1 MLWTIGTLVLHKI
14 PFGSIILK
22 IPKGIFITI
31 NSYWYFLFFP
41 KTYIA
46 KRFYK
51 MSDKLFIII
60 PAYNE
65 EANIETVARE
75 WHEIAERYGNDS
87 RLVIIDDGS
96 RDATFQKLQQIEN
109 LLPRLTALTK
119 QNSGHGSTVLYG
131 YNYALSQNADFIF
144 QTDSDGQTLPAEFE
158 QFWNERNDFDLLIGY
173 RKNRRDG
180 ISRIFVTRT
189 LRLVLRLCFGV
200 YVQDANT
207 PFRLMSVESLRQNLA
222 FVPADFNLSN
232 VILTVVYTK
241 KKQSIKYFPITFR
254 ERQGGKN
261 SINLCRIIKIGFQT
275 LKDFW
280 RINKNL
286 ENELK

>member
-1 MLWTIGTLVLHKI
+1 MHNQKSG
-14 PFGSIILK
+14 
-22 IPKGIFITI
+22 
-31 NSYWYFLFFP
+31 N
-41 KTYIA
+41 
-46 KRFYK
+46 
-51 MSDKLFIII
+51 KLFIII

-75 WHEIAERYGNDS
+75 WYEIAEHYGNDS

-96 RDATFQKLQQIEN
+96 RDATFQKLQQLEKS
-109 LLPRLTALTK
+109 LPHLTALTK
-119 QNSGHGSTVLYG
+119 QNSGHGATVLHG

-144 QTDSDGQTLPAEFE
+144 QTDSDGQTLPSEFE
-158 QFWNERNDFDLLIGY
+158 QFWNERDDFDLLIGY

-189 LRLVLRLCFGV
+189 LRLVLRVCFGV
-200 YVQDANT
+200 YVQDANM
-207 PFRLMSVESLRQNLA
+207 PFRLMSASTLRENLR

-241 KKQSIKYFPITFR
+241 KNQRIKYFPITFK

-261 SINLCRIIKIGFQT
+261 SINLRRIIKIGFKA
-275 LKDFW
+275 LKDFCE
-280 RINKNL
+280 INKNL
-286 ENELK
+286 EKQI